1 MKNVPDKYTAP
12 NLEELNARIEFVLE
26 NSTAMEKMNL
36 ALIDVNQTLN
46 RLGVRLS
53 NIEVDVSK
61 IRRAARS
68 NEQLIGDAKDIVELI
83 DEKIDTNTG
92 KIQDQID
99 QKTAEVKEV
108 VVEETNDAPVGRRW
122 SAGPASRRSSARR
135 TGSGAGRIGSG
146 RANVSSTPSPS
157 ATPAAVPPKRPTTS
171 SGSTQAALCWTRAI
185 CAASAG
191 RATGRSNTG
200 TLHKA

>member
-1 MKNVPDKYTAP
+1 MNVPDKYTAP
-12 NLEELNARIEFVLE
+12 NLDELNARIEFVLE

-108 VVEETNDAPVGRRW
+108 VVEETNDAP
-122 SAGPASRRSSARR
+122 
-135 TGSGAGRIGSG
+135 
-146 RANVSSTPSPS
+146 
-157 ATPAAVPPKRPTTS
+157 
-171 SGSTQAALCWTRAI
+171 
-185 CAASAG
+185 
-191 RATGRSNTG
+191 
-200 TLHKA
+200 